1 MLDMKFLRNNP
12 EIVKENIRKKFQD
25 QKLPLVDE
33 VIEFD
38 RKFRAAKTR
47 CDELRNQRNVI
58 SKQIGGLMAQGKKE
72 EAEAAKAQ
80 VKAMAEEMAKLEEDE
95 KVYAEEVKARM
106 CCATANFDQF
116 FLVAACADG
125 QERRGQVIDKASGQA
140 CLDHISAKNPSV
152 KIGYVKPQP

>member
-1 MLDMKFLRNNP
+1 MKFKP
-12 EIVKENIRKKFQD
+12 ELTGAVLPAEVLEQD
-25 QKLPLVDE
+25 YAQARSMGKVYLGE
-33 VIEFD
+33 VCLYL
-38 RKFRAAKTR
+38 RKFSGVSYLPYSQITRAW
-47 CDELRNQRNVI
+47 LRQ
-58 SKQIGGLMAQGKKE
+58 
-72 EAEAAKAQ
+72 
-80 VKAMAEEMAKLEEDE
+80 
-95 KVYAEEVKARM
+95 EEVKARM

>member
-1 MLDMKFLRNNP
+1 MKFKP
-12 EIVKENIRKKFQD
+12 EISGTILSPGVLEQD
-25 QKLPLVDE
+25 YAQAQNMGRVHLRGSCL
-33 VIEFD
+33 FF
-38 RKFRAAKTR
+38 RKFSGASYLPYSHILRAW
-47 CDELRNQRNVI
+47 LRQ
-58 SKQIGGLMAQGKKE
+58 
-72 EAEAAKAQ
+72 
-80 VKAMAEEMAKLEEDE
+80 
-95 KVYAEEVKARM
+95 EEVKARM